1 MERGRSRRFQA
12 AIRVEL
18 VEVPGTAAHAFL
30 RDEGPRY
37 NPALATIGHA
47 LVFELF
53 GRKLRG

>member
-1 MERGRSRRFQA
+1 
-12 AIRVEL
+12 
-18 VEVPGTAAHAFL
+18 L